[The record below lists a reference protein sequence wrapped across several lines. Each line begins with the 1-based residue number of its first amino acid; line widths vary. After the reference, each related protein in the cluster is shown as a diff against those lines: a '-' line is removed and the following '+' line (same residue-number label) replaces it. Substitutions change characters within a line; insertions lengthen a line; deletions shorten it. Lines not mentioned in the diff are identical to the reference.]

1 MDNNKISIIIPA
13 YNIEQYIAATLDSV
27 LAQSYSNFEVIV
39 VDDGSKDGT
48 GAIIDAYALKDFR
61 VRAIHQANGG
71 VTAARLHGV
80 AEASGDWI
88 GFVDG
93 DDYVEPQMYERLLEN
108 ALSYN
113 AEISHCGYQMV
124 FPNGRIDYYYNTGRL
139 VKQDKISG
147 LKDLI
152 SGSFIEPGLCNK
164 LFHKTLLRSL
174 LHGDRLPKD
183 IKINEDLL
191 MNFYLFRMANR
202 SVFEDICPYHYILR
216 KGSAAN
222 AKLNANQLLHP
233 LRVKKILFMETE
245 GENDLHAICGNHLVR
260 QLVTLSTMNPKQDP
274 ELIIPVQRQARKELR
289 QMLGT
294 VLLSNL
300 YSKKI
305 KIMALWAV
313 LLPVSYRWVHTLY
326 SIAAGTDNIYE
337 K

>member
-124 FPNGRIDYYYNTGRL
+124 FPSGRVDYYYNTGCL

-147 LKDLI
+147 LEDLI

-164 LFHKTLLRSL
+164 LFHKALFHSL
-174 LHGDRLPKD
+174 LHDNKLPKD

-191 MNFYLFRMANR
+191 MNYWLFKAADTA
-202 SVFEDICPYHYILR
+202 VYEDFCPYHYVLR
-216 KGSAAN
+216 KGSAATS
-222 AKLNANQLLHP
+222 KLNEHKLRDP
-233 LRVKKILFMETE
+233 LKVIHLILDDAEQELYPALIPRLT
-245 GENDLHAICGNHLVR
+245 R
-260 QLVTLSTMNPKQDP
+260 QLITGATMSLGDQKKLVEPYRK
-274 ELIIPVQRQARKELR
+274 ETRKELR
-289 QMLGT
+289 QRLWK
-294 VLLSNL
+294 LLTGNDCDVKL
-300 YSKKI
+300 KV
-305 KIMALWAV
+305 MALWVAV
-313 LLPVSYRWVHTLY
+313 WPASYGWVHRVYTRISGNDKKY
-326 SIAAGTDNIYE
+326 DIE
-337 K
+337 

>member
-27 LAQSYSNFEVIV
+27 LAQNYSNFEVIV

-48 GAIIDAYALKDFR
+48 GAIVDAYALKDFR
-61 VRAIHQANGG
+61 IRAIHQANGG

-124 FPNGRIDYYYNTGRL
+124 FPNGRIDYYYNTGCL
-139 VKQDKISG
+139 VEQDKISG

-152 SGSFIEPGLCNK
+152 SGSFVEPGLCNK
-164 LFHKTLLRSL
+164 LFHKALFYSL
-174 LHGDRLPKD
+174 LHENKLPKD

-191 MNFYLFRMANR
+191 MNYWLFKAADTA
-202 SVFEDICPYHYILR
+202 VYEDFCPYHYVLR
-216 KGSAAN
+216 KGSAATS
-222 AKLNANQLLHP
+222 KLNEHKLRDP
-233 LRVKKILFMETE
+233 LKVIHLILDDAEKELYPALIPRLT
-245 GENDLHAICGNHLVR
+245 R
-260 QLVTLSTMNPKQDP
+260 QLITGATMSLGDQKKLVEPYRK
-274 ELIIPVQRQARKELR
+274 ETRKELR
-289 QMLGT
+289 KRLWR
-294 VLLSNL
+294 LLTGNDCDVKL
-300 YSKKI
+300 KV
-305 KIMALWAV
+305 MALWVAV
-313 LLPVSYRWVHTLY
+313 WPASYGWVHRAY
-326 SIAAGTDNIYE
+326 SRISGNDKKYDIE
-337 K
+337 

>member
-27 LAQSYSNFEVIV
+27 LAQTCSNFEVIV
-39 VDDGSKDGT
+39 VDDGSKDCT

-61 VRAIHQANGG
+61 IRAIHQANAG

-80 AEASGDWI
+80 AESSGDWI

-108 ALSYN
+108 ALSYK

-124 FPNGRIDYYYNTGRL
+124 FPSGRVDYYYNTGCL

-164 LFHKTLLRSL
+164 LFHKTLLHSL
-174 LHGDRLPKD
+174 LHGKAVNSD

-191 MNFYLFRMANR
+191 MNYWLFKAADTAIY
-202 SVFEDICPYHYILR
+202 EDFCPYHYVLR
-216 KGSAAN
+216 KGSAATS
-222 AKLNANQLLHP
+222 KLNEHKLRDPLKVLHI
-233 LRVKKILFMETE
+233 ILDDAEEKLYPVLIPRLT
-245 GENDLHAICGNHLVR
+245 R
-260 QLVTLSTMNPKQDP
+260 QLITAATMSLDDQKGLVEPYRK
-274 ELIIPVQRQARKELR
+274 EARKELR
-289 QMLGT
+289 QRLWK
-294 VLLSNL
+294 LLTGNDCGAKL
-300 YSKKI
+300 KV
-305 KIMALWAV
+305 MALWVAGW
-313 LLPVSYRWVHTLY
+313 PASYGWVHRVY
-326 SIAAGTDNIYE
+326 MRISGKDKKYDVE
-337 K
+337 